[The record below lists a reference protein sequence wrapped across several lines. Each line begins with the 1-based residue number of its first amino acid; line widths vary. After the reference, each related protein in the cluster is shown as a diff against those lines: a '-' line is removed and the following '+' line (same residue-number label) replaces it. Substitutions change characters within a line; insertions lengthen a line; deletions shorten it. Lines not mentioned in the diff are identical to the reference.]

1 VINTHK
7 GLFQY
12 TRLPFGIS
20 SAPGIFHKE
29 MDNLLA
35 GIPGV
40 IVYLD
45 DILVTGENEQSH
57 VQSLEEVITTASS
70 STGRS

>member
-1 VINTHK
+1 
-7 GLFQY
+7 
-12 TRLPFGIS
+12 
-20 SAPGIFHKE
+20 

-57 VQSLEEVITTASS
+57 MQSEVLTRLSGARLRAKFVHGSICVIF
-70 STGRS
+70 RSQN